1 MNNESFGAVACLK
14 FLATKNMP
22 RITVKLH
29 IVDYSIDNESLPSL
43 DGSRRNVHARS
54 ALGQR

>member
-1 MNNESFGAVACLK
+1 MNRLGAVTCLK
-14 FLATKNMP
+14 FLATENMP

-29 IVDYSIDNESLPSL
+29 MVDYSIDNESLPSIN
-43 DGSRRNVHARS
+43 GSRRNVHASS

>member
-1 MNNESFGAVACLK
+1 MNRLGAAACLK
-14 FLATKNMP
+14 FLATENMP

-29 IVDYSIDNESLPSL
+29 NVDYSIDNESLPSL
-43 DGSRRNVHARS
+43 DGSHANS